1 MVPITV
7 GDLYDRSV
15 QFYGKQT
22 AISYGDF
29 SCTYSKMGDN
39 AFRLATAFQNIGL
52 KKGDNI
58 AFFMSNCPE
67 YIFCEYALAKIGCAR
82 VPLAVLLGSD
92 DHVYMMNL
100 TECKIL
106 IYHEKMVDRVKEMI
120 PRLKTVTTFICVGE
134 DLKNVTEGHYHL
146 QSMIDEY
153 PPEPVPVEIA
163 PEDMLAIYFTGGTTG
178 KPKGVMLSHKTFV
191 NTVMAEMLEFDIGWN
206 EVFAYIAP
214 LTHGGGALLLP
225 VLLRKGRCV
234 ILDHFDPTLFLKA
247 VEKEQITS
255 TFLVPTMIYVLLDFP
270 ELKDYNTSSL
280 SNIIYGASAI
290 APERLKQALNIF
302 GPVFT
307 QLFGQTEAPMA
318 ISALTKEAHVVAD
331 PKREKEIFS
340 SAGRPTL
347 HTQLKLIDEKG
358 NLVKPGQSGEV
369 VVRCSNIMD
378 GYYKN
383 PEATSET
390 IINGWLHTGD
400 IARQDEEGFLYI
412 VDRKKDMIVSG
423 GFNIFPREI
432 EDVLFEYPGV
442 KGVAVIGVPNEKW
455 GEEVK
460 ALVTLQDGHTI
471 TQTELIAFVK
481 ERKGSLMAPKTIEF
495 LDQIPLTN
503 LGKIDKKKIR
513 AEYWKDRDRMVF

>member
-1 MVPITV
+1 MVPITI
-7 GDLYDRSV
+7 GDLYDRCV
-15 QFYGKQT
+15 NFYGKHT
-22 AISYGDF
+22 AITYNNF
-29 SCTYSKMGDN
+29 SCTYSMMGDN
-39 AFRLATAFQNIGL
+39 AYRLAAAFQDIGM
-52 KKGDNI
+52 KKGDKA
-58 AFFMSNCPE
+58 AFLMANCPE
-67 YIFCEYALAKIGCAR
+67 YIFCEYALAKIGCVR
-82 VPLAVLLGSD
+82 IPLAVLLGSE
-92 DHVYMMNL
+92 DHIYMMNL
-100 TECKIL
+100 TECKVL
-106 IYHEKMVDRVKEMI
+106 IYHEKLADRVKEMI

-134 DLKNVTEGHYHL
+134 NSKPVTDGHYYL
-146 QSMIDEY
+146 QSLIDQY
-153 PPEPVPVEIA
+153 PPEPAPVEIM
-163 PEDMLAIYFTGGTTG
+163 PEDLIAIYFTGGTTG

-191 NTVMAEMLEFDIGWN
+191 NTVFAETMEFDTNWN

-234 ILDHFDPTLFLKA
+234 ILDHFDPVLFLQS
-247 VEKEQITS
+247 VEKEKITS

-270 ELKDYNTSSL
+270 ELKKYDTSSL
-280 SNIIYGASAI
+280 SNVIYGASAI
-290 APERLKQALNIF
+290 APERLKQALNTF
-302 GPVFT
+302 GPIFT

-318 ISALTKEAHVVAD
+318 ISALTREAHIVAD
-331 PKREKEIFS
+331 PKREKQILS

-358 NLVKPGQSGEV
+358 DFVNQGESGEV
-369 VVRCSNIMD
+369 IVRCSNIME

-383 PEATSET
+383 PDATAEA
-390 IINGWLHTGD
+390 IIDGWLHTGD

-432 EDVLFEYPGV
+432 EDVLFEYSGV

-460 ALVTLQDGHTI
+460 ALVVLQDGYTA
-471 TQTELIAFVK
+471 TQEEIIAFVK

-495 LDQIPLTN
+495 IDQIPLTN

-513 AEYWKDRDRMVF
+513 EEYWKGQNRMVS

>member
-15 QFYGKQT
+15 QFYGKYT
-22 AISYGDF
+22 AITHGEF

-39 AFRLATAFQNIGL
+39 AHCLATAFQDKGL
-52 KKGDNI
+52 KKGDNV
-58 AFFMSNCPE
+58 AFLMSNCPE
-67 YIFCEYALAKIGCAR
+67 YIFCEYALAKIGCLR
-82 VPLAVLLGSD
+82 IPLAVLLGSD

-100 TECKIL
+100 TECKVL
-106 IYHEKMVDRVKEMI
+106 IYHEKMADRVKEMI
-120 PRLKTVTTFICVGE
+120 PRLKTVTTFICAGE
-134 DLKNVTEGHYHL
+134 NLEAVTQGHYHL
-146 QSMIDEY
+146 QSLINEY
-153 PPEPVPVEIA
+153 PPEPVPVKIV
-163 PEDMLAIYFTGGTTG
+163 PEDLIAIYFTGGTTG
-178 KPKGVMLSHKTFV
+178 KPKGVMLSHRTFV
-191 NTVMAEMLEFDIGWN
+191 NTVFAETLEFDIAWN

-234 ILDHFDPTLFLKA
+234 ILDHFDPVLFLKS
-247 VEKEQITS
+247 VEKEKITS

-270 ELKDYNTSSL
+270 ELKKYNTSSL
-280 SNIIYGASAI
+280 SNVIYGASAI
-290 APERLKQALNIF
+290 APERLKQALNTF

-318 ISALTKEAHVVAD
+318 LSALSKEAHVVSD
-331 PKREKEIFS
+331 PERERQIFS

-347 HTQLKLIDEKG
+347 HTQIKLIDEKG
-358 NLVKPGQSGEV
+358 SIVKQGESGEV
-369 VVRCSNIMD
+369 VVRCSNIME

-383 PEATSET
+383 PQATSET
-390 IINGWLHTGD
+390 IIDGWLHTGD

-432 EDVLFEYPGV
+432 EDVLFEYPGI
-442 KGVAVIGVPNEKW
+442 KGAAVIGVPNEKW

-460 ALVTLQDGHTI
+460 ALVMLQDGI
-471 TQTELIAFVK
+471 TATEEEIIVFVK

-495 LDQIPLTN
+495 RAKIPLTN

-513 AEYWKDRDRMVF
+513 AEYWEGKERMVY